1 VQVDAADDRHVFQY
15 TFVAHACPLEV
26 SIEQRLSAS
35 ELHAATRML
44 MRFNIEQRHLTDAGG
59 RPVSSAAAA
68 VSFHS
73 IEAESASD
81 AVRVFVE
88 QNGGQ
93 LIGEVKKFPGFHAV
107 ATVRNTEGVYTLQ
120 VAPSSQRFAPV

>member
-1 VQVDAADDRHVFQY
+1 
-15 TFVAHACPLEV
+15 
-26 SIEQRLSAS
+26 
-35 ELHAATRML
+35 ML

-81 AVRVFVE
+81 AIRGFTDE
-88 QNGGQ
+88 HRGEI
-93 LIGEVKKFPGFHAV
+93 IGDIMKFPGFQAV

-120 VAPSSQRFAPV
+120 VAPSSQRFAPVG